1 MSDRR
6 RTSRFVIPDFTEATF
21 RLMQDVCVE
30 RAAADQVILVSD
42 VPLRTGEGMLIELP
56 RELGTRSLTHAD
68 VVTCTAVWT
77 GDTRRYRI
85 AMRPERTGELARET
99 RSSHGATT
107 MPPPGTLPAI
117 GVLIRRVPVR
127 IHDVSTTGCL
137 LESFDA
143 LGEGA
148 VGQLAIHFNDIT
160 HQEPIRICRSSNV
173 TGSSWPWRSGAH
185 FLSLTAPL
193 TSSVRNIAARFE
205 IIDELVSRVRPS
217 GERPVQD
224 AAAGTYEQD
233 GAALN

>member
-68 VVTCTAVWT
+68 VVTCTVVWT

-85 AMRPERTGELARET
+85 AMRPERSGELSRET
-99 RSSHGATT
+99 RSSHAPTL
-107 MPPPGTLPAI
+107 PPPATLPAI

-148 VGQLAIHFNDIT
+148 VGQLEVHFNDIT

-173 TGSSWPWRSGAH
+173 TGTAWPWRSGAH

-193 TSSVRNIAARFE
+193 ASSVRNIAARFE

-224 AAAGTYEQD
+224 GVDRPYEQD
-233 GAALN
+233 GVSLN

>member
-6 RTSRFVIPDFTEATF
+6 RTNRFVIPDFTEATF

-30 RAAADQVILVSD
+30 RAADQVIVVSD

-56 RELGTRSLTHAD
+56 RELGTRSLTRAD
-68 VVTCTAVWT
+68 VVSCTVVWT
-77 GDTRRYRI
+77 GDKRRYRI
-85 AMRPERTGELARET
+85 AMRPERSGEPARET
-99 RSSHGATT
+99 RASSVATL
-107 MPPPGTLPAI
+107 PPPSALPAI

-148 VGQLAIHFNDIT
+148 VGQLEIHFNDIT

-173 TGSSWPWRSGAH
+173 TGTAWPWRSGAH

-205 IIDELVSRVRPS
+205 IIDELASRVRATADHSAQQADPPS
-217 GERPVQD
+217 TES
-224 AAAGTYEQD
+224 D
-233 GAALN
+233 GVSLN